1 MSLQVTIEED
11 SALAHPTR
19 DRAKIPHSR
28 RLPTKGHL
36 MAVVQNSLFYLPA
49 GSGERYLYKPF
60 LFCGRRRL
68 PPLTACWPSTWSQR
82 RTASPST
89 TTTTRRTPGRTASGS
104 TWRWKEVDRDPGPM
118 CQSCGRR
125 PRNPRWR
132 RAVCPG
138 GVSGPGAS
146 IWKSLKSTRTSRS
159 RITFYFSWLIKPEIN
174 PQHWK
179 FKMISVSTQ
188 VLQAQSQ
195 TPQPGKRF
203 SMQGRSRCASMDE
216 VLSSRYELLLTGNI

>member
-36 MAVVQNSLFYLPA
+36 MAVVPNSLFHLPA
-49 GSGERYLYKPF
+49 GSGQQSSLQDLC
-60 LFCGRRRL
+60 LFCHRRL
-68 PPLTACWPSTWSQR
+68 QPPLMACWPSTWSQR
-82 RTASPST
+82 RTASPLT
-89 TTTTRRTPGRTASGS
+89 TMTTPSTPGRTASGS
-104 TWRWKEVDRDPGPM
+104 TWRRREVDREPAPT
-118 CQSCGRR
+118 CRSCGWR
-125 PRNPRWR
+125 PKNPRWR

-159 RITFYFSWLIKPEIN
+159 RVTIYSFI
-174 PQHWK
+174 
-179 FKMISVSTQ
+179 
-188 VLQAQSQ
+188 
-195 TPQPGKRF
+195 
-203 SMQGRSRCASMDE
+203 
-216 VLSSRYELLLTGNI
+216 LSLRLKWTLHTES